1 MHARRHGRPV
11 SLYALAVVLVIAGG
25 YLCFELGR
33 YEAGYS
39 LIDHRRAV
47 ADYEARLAKRQA
59 DEDELRRQLAI
70 LKTSGSIDRE
80 TYSKVEAN
88 LADLQARIQS
98 QEEELAFYRGIVSPK
113 DGAAGLRV
121 ESLEIAPA
129 DSERRYTMRLV
140 LVQAIGH
147 SRQVA
152 GTVKL
157 QIDGTRDGQMASL
170 DLADLIAP
178 SASFD
183 SAYQFRYFQTLETE
197 FVLPVGFEPDRIQV
211 ELTQSEPHGDK
222 LTESY
227 EWSDVI
233 GD

>member
-1 MHARRHGRPV
+1 MQPRRHGRPPWV
-11 SLYALAVVLVIAGG
+11 YVLGLAIVLAGA

-33 YEAGYS
+33 YEAGYAV
-39 LIDHRRAV
+39 IDERHAMS
-47 ADYEARLAKRQA
+47 DYESRLAERQA
-59 DEDELRRQLAI
+59 ANEELRRQLAVA
-70 LKTSGSIDRE
+70 KTSQDIDRE
-80 TYSKVEAN
+80 TYSRVEAN
-88 LADLQARIQS
+88 LAELQARIQS

-113 DGAAGLRV
+113 DGVAGLRIQ
-121 ESLEIAPA
+121 SLEVMPA
-129 DSERRYTMRLV
+129 DRERRYTLRLV

-157 QIDGTRDGQMASL
+157 QIDGMRDGQ
-170 DLADLIAP
+170 P
-178 SASFD
+178 ASFD
-183 SAYQFRYFQTLETE
+183 LVDLVAQDSSFDKAYQFRYFQGLDTE

-211 ELTQSEPHGDK
+211 EISPTEPRGDR
-222 LTESY
+222 LMESY